1 MYWHVVSAGCSATV
15 VLRSAAGR
23 ITLRNVTTVSLKLP
37 DDLLRDVE
45 TEARRRGVS
54 KSAVIRDELA
64 ARLRRTRPRRARV
77 TCADL
82 AGDLIGSVTGP
93 IDLSTNPRYLDEAIR
108 KDAQRG
114 RGRHRRHR

>member
-1 MYWHVVSAGCSATV
+1 M
-15 VLRSAAGR
+15 VLRSATGR
-23 ITLRNVTTVSLKLP
+23 IIVGDMTTVSLKLP
-37 DDLLRDVE
+37 DELLRAVE

-64 ARLRRTRPRRARV
+64 ARLRSTRRPRARV

-93 IDLSTNPRYLDEAIR
+93 ADLSTNPRYLDEAIA
-108 KDAQRG
+108 KDVQRG
-114 RGRHRRHR
+114 PGRHRRDR